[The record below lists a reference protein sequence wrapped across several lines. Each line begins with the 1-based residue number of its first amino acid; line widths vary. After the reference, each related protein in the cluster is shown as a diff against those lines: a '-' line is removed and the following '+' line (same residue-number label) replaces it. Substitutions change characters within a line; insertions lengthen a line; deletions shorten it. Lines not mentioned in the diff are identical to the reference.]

1 MSTKLFLLSQLQY
14 IINIDTRKLFYNA
27 HIKPHIAYASVMWDG
42 CGEVHF
48 KKLNSLHR
56 SAGKLILPGPFPST
70 EQRMS
75 ALGILN
81 LPQQL
86 AYNKGIFMHKVLNNN
101 SPNYL
106 AQLFIS
112 NQSHYTNSRNN
123 LYVPRP
129 RLDLFK
135 TSISFA
141 GASLWN
147 SLPQNVKSCISLSCF
162 KRNLHKYMSENN
174 LLSNLDGFVWITRLP
189 KNLSVVY
196 MYAIERNL
204 ILMFLHICRNCETA
218 LISCLIMVIIF
229 VRGIVVLICICSIAR
244 TGC

>member
-1 MSTKLFLLSQLQY
+1 MARLDRTNMQKRVKKTTTVSSFSTSKHHQNRHQKNLIHRSHKTSHRLYVS
-14 IINIDTRKLFYNA
+14 
-27 HIKPHIAYASVMWDG
+27 SVGWLWRSTL
-42 CGEVHF
+42 
-48 KKLNSLHR
+48 KTLNSLVR
-56 SAGKLILPGPFPST
+56 RTGKLILPDLSLST
-70 EQRMS
+70 EQKTR

-81 LPQQL
+81 LPQPL
-86 AYNKGIFMHKVLNNN
+86 AYNEGIFMHTVLNNN

-112 NQSHYTNSRNN
+112 HQSHYTNSRNN

-147 SLPQNVKSCISLSCF
+147 SLPQNIKSCISLLCF

-174 LLSNLDGFVWITRLP
+174 LSSNLDGFV
-189 KNLSVVY
+189 
-196 MYAIERNL
+196 
-204 ILMFLHICRNCETA
+204 
-218 LISCLIMVIIF
+218 
-229 VRGIVVLICICSIAR
+229 
-244 TGC
+244 

>member
-1 MSTKLFLLSQLQY
+1 MAVARYTL
-14 IINIDTRKLFYNA
+14 
-27 HIKPHIAYASVMWDG
+27 
-42 CGEVHF
+42 
-48 KKLNSLHR
+48 KKMNSLHR
-56 SAGKLILPGPFPST
+56 KAGKLILPDPSLST
-70 EQRMS
+70 EQKMR

-86 AYNKGIFMHKVLNNN
+86 AYNKGIFMHKVLNN

-112 NQSHYTNSRNN
+112 HQSHYTNSRNN

-147 SLPQNVKSCISLSCF
+147 SLPQNIKSCISVRCF
-162 KRNLHKYMSENN
+162 KRNLHRYMSENN
-174 LLSNLDGFVWITRLP
+174 LSSNLDGFV
-189 KNLSVVY
+189 
-196 MYAIERNL
+196 
-204 ILMFLHICRNCETA
+204 
-218 LISCLIMVIIF
+218 
-229 VRGIVVLICICSIAR
+229 
-244 TGC
+244 

>member
-1 MSTKLFLLSQLQY
+1 
-14 IINIDTRKLFYNA
+14 
-27 HIKPHIAYASVMWDG
+27 
-42 CGEVHF
+42 
-48 KKLNSLHR
+48 
-56 SAGKLILPGPFPST
+56 
-70 EQRMS
+70 MS

-81 LPQQL
+81 LSQQL

-101 SPNYL
+101 SPDYL

-112 NQSHYTNSRNN
+112 HQFHYTNSRNN

-147 SLPQNVKSCISLSCF
+147 SLPQNIKSGISLPCF

-174 LLSNLDGFVWITRLP
+174 LSSNLDEFV
-189 KNLSVVY
+189 
-196 MYAIERNL
+196 
-204 ILMFLHICRNCETA
+204 
-218 LISCLIMVIIF
+218 
-229 VRGIVVLICICSIAR
+229 
-244 TGC
+244 